1 MYVTGFF
8 GVIVVLLAVLL
19 LLGVIPMSNQ
29 VVGGMFLLVCL
40 GMAGPFVVKTVP

>member
-19 LLGVIPMSNQ
+19 LLGVIPMSPQ
-29 VVGGMFLLVCL
+29 VVGGMFLLTVL
-40 GMAGPFVVKTVP
+40 GMAGPFVVKTA